1 MVDSRFDLTGSN
13 ILIVDDVY
21 QNLDVLGK
29 ILEDAGYQLQVA
41 TSGQQAL
48 EVVARAL
55 PDLILLDVM
64 MPGMNGFETC
74 RRLKGEKTTRD
85 IPVIFLTALNEVGD
99 VVEGF
104 QAGGVDYMTKPFQ
117 QKEVLIRI
125 QAHLERARLRRE
137 LAEQNSLL
145 DRQVED
151 RTRELESKARE
162 LEGRDRVSQQLLT
175 VHSLHETLDVILEG
189 ITSVVNL
196 NRAVIYLE
204 KGGDFVAE
212 AAMEA
217 GILVGQDPLPK
228 PSQAFQDMVNEVRD
242 HRKVVSTSTGEE
254 AGGPNLALIPISR
267 GEDVLGLIEVET
279 SQPVEASVL
288 QTLSGFAL
296 QTAVAIIDAQAQDDA
311 VQVEGTLH
319 DVSGHMDAPPFSGCT
334 D

>member
-137 LAEQNSLL
+137 LAQ
-145 DRQVED
+145 
-151 RTRELESKARE
+151 
-162 LEGRDRVSQQLLT
+162 
-175 VHSLHETLDVILEG
+175 
-189 ITSVVNL
+189 
-196 NRAVIYLE
+196 
-204 KGGDFVAE
+204 
-212 AAMEA
+212 
-217 GILVGQDPLPK
+217 K
-228 PSQAFQDMVNEVRD
+228 P
-242 HRKVVSTSTGEE
+242 G
-254 AGGPNLALIPISR
+254 
-267 GEDVLGLIEVET
+267 
-279 SQPVEASVL
+279 
-288 QTLSGFAL
+288 
-296 QTAVAIIDAQAQDDA
+296 
-311 VQVEGTLH
+311 
-319 DVSGHMDAPPFSGCT
+319 
-334 D
+334 